1 MRPLMLTLAVLAA
14 VAVFAAPVSGQGRT
28 TTLRAT
34 LSGANEAPAA
44 GDPDGSGSATVRI
57 NRSKRTA
64 CFTIRMSGIAGSAAA
79 HIHRG
84 RAGTA
89 GPVVV
94 LFFGS
99 QSERTTRRGCARRV
113 NSTLLRS
120 ILRNPGR
127 YYVNVHNADF
137 PNGAIRGQLRK

>member
-1 MRPLMLTLAVLAA
+1 MRPLILTLTVLAALAVL
-14 VAVFAAPVSGQGRT
+14 AAPVSGQSKS

-34 LSGANEAPAA
+34 LSGANEAPTA

-84 RAGTA
+84 ATGTA

-94 LFFGS
+94 LFFGT
-99 QSERTTRRGCARRV
+99 QSTKTTRKGCARKV
-113 NSTLLRS
+113 KSTLLRS
-120 ILRNPGR
+120 IVRNPGR